1 MPPEAQPGLDSP
13 DPAAMLQSLC
23 RIGEA
28 LASSQDLQAILD
40 LIVDQVQVL
49 LRADVAHLRLL
60 DRAGEALELEVGRGL
75 STQHP
80 DAIPLDPGAN
90 LVSDVLFHARSVR
103 GDDLRTDP
111 RARYRD
117 LAVEEGLQAFVGVPV
132 MLRQQPI
139 GAMFLFRRRAE
150 PFTLSEETLLT
161 ALVHYLSAAIERHW
175 LFSAMVREQ
184 REREAVVEGS
194 ASGILVVDARG
205 NVLTMNSAMERLT
218 GWERRDVMG
227 QSCRELIGCRKE
239 TRAAN
244 GTSWTCPL
252 RPHPTGEEA
261 FFAEH
266 HLCTRD
272 GLVLPVEISYGLIRD
287 EEGHL
292 ERIVMVFRDI
302 SEHRAIE
309 RLRSEMIAN
318 VSHELRT
325 PLALVKGYVSI
336 LLDLGSEME
345 RAEWASTLRKIH
357 AATNHL
363 DWLVDDLLSGAR
375 LEAGELPLYPRVFDL
390 AEKVHEAVDRLAFQ
404 ASASS
409 LRADVPPEGLLV
421 WADPERV
428 GQILTNL
435 LANAIKYSPPGG
447 MVTVRVRALGDPP
460 RAVVH
465 VIDQGPGID
474 AKHHPHIFDRF
485 YQADADQQGVGLG
498 LYICQGL
505 VEAMGGQIWLVS
517 EVGQGSTFSFTLPM
531 EADPSQTVAMS
542 TV

>member
-1 MPPEAQPGLDSP
+1 MF
-13 DPAAMLQSLC
+13 QSLC

-28 LASSQDLQAILD
+28 LASSQELQPILD
-40 LIVDQVQVL
+40 LIVDQIQVL

-60 DRAGEALELEVGRGL
+60 DRAGEALELEVGHGL
-75 STQHP
+75 STRHP
-80 DAIPLDPGAN
+80 DTIPLDPGTN
-90 LVSDVLFHARSVR
+90 LVSEVLFNARSVR

-117 LAVEEGLQAFVGVPV
+117 LAAKEDLQAFLGVPL

-139 GAMFLFRRRAE
+139 GAVFLFRRRAE
-150 PFTLSEETLLT
+150 PFTPADETLLT

-175 LFSAMVREQ
+175 LFSAVVREQ

-205 NVLTMNSAMERLT
+205 KVLAMNSAMERLT
-218 GWERRDVMG
+218 GWERRDVIG
-227 QSCRELIGCRKE
+227 QSCHHLIGCQQE
-239 TRAAN
+239 TTAAN

-252 RPHPTGEEA
+252 RPHPSGEEA

-266 HLCTRD
+266 RLRTRD
-272 GLVLPVEISYGLIRD
+272 DQVLPVEVSYGLIRD

-302 SEHRAIE
+302 SQQRAIE

-325 PLALVKGYVSI
+325 PLALVKGYVGT
-336 LLDLGSEME
+336 LLDLGAGMG
-345 RAEWASTLRKIH
+345 RAEWADYLRKIH

-363 DWLVDDLLSGAR
+363 VWLVDDLLSGAR

-390 AEKVHEAVDRLAFQ
+390 AEKVYEAVDRLAFQ
-404 ASASS
+404 AGACS
-409 LRADVPPEGLLV
+409 LRTDAPSEEVRV

-447 MVTVRVRALGDPP
+447 LVTVRVRALGEPP
-460 RAVVH
+460 QAVVH

-474 AKHHPHIFDRF
+474 AKHHPHVFDRF

-498 LYICQGL
+498 LYICKGL
-505 VEAMGGQIWLVS
+505 VEAMGGEIWLVS
-517 EVGQGSTFSFTLPM
+517 EVGQGSTFSFSLPM
-531 EADPSQTVAMS
+531 ETDPSRAVAMS
-542 TV
+542 DV